1 MCMCSFAGAA
11 VLQNYD
17 PAKSRV
23 KKFRYTPGQ
32 GLQVTHQGQAPSE
45 AHRPSN
51 RHWQEGDP
59 TDAVPTVLTS
69 GQAAPDRYTSG
80 LRR

>member
-45 AHRPSN
+45 ARRSGN
-51 RHWQEGDP
+51 RFWQEGDQP
-59 TDAVPTVLTS
+59 DAVPTTLTS
-69 GQAAPDRYTSG
+69 GPAAPDRHAQG
-80 LRR
+80 LRA